1 MHEDT
6 TNDFSEKADAN
17 FSDFKQVDD
26 VGTNVNKPY
35 VFLELCAGSASLS
48 AEVKKLGLE
57 VFAFDH
63 DSNRHQTKC
72 KVISMDLSQPHAID
86 RISAMIHNCVVLG
99 VHIGPPCG
107 TCSKARGIPMADGS
121 AGPQPLRSES
131 HLLGLSKLRP
141 HDRARVDAANL
152 LYSQLGRLVEILE
165 SHNIPWTIENP
176 TNSFL
181 WDLPYFAFAMAHGTK
196 FDCHACAYGSTR
208 KKLTSFLANRDEF
221 HELSKFCQDVAPH
234 QHEGWGYD
242 SDNKCFNTAKEA
254 EYPLQMCQQ
263 YARILEGFMDNKLLQ
278 AKTERMLPQVQ
289 PKGRKTPQLIPE
301 FLDVTSCL
309 LDVVPAVDNK
319 KQLIHA
325 QGPIPAGS
333 KLLRAEANKGKSSKF
348 LCVFGIYRTMA
359 QFVDCAKTLWH
370 PFDELRNLPDNM
382 IKSLFL
388 NLTESPHLLA
398 KQRCQFLKKWSTR
411 AAQLQT
417 EELKVHQ
424 SMSVHVQRIMAGKRV
439 LLMEELATEM
449 DWPDVNLFKEMRSG
463 FKLVGNFES
472 TGVFKPGVTIPSLNE
487 EELKKNTKFLRP
499 AILGRLRNF
508 DNEELQKELFK
519 TTLEEATEK
528 RWLDGPFDVKDMH
541 EQLGDE
547 WLPVRRFGIMQ
558 KEKLRPIDN
567 FKESMLNLTFGCFE
581 KVELRAMEHV
591 LWMLVT
597 LVRYMRLFGEVT
609 FVLSTGE
616 VLRGHVHPSWN
627 KVAFGVEATC
637 VDMKAA
643 YEQLPLNPCEYHRTV
658 VSLWDVQRN
667 QPSCFLMRT
676 LPFGAAASVH
686 HFLRVSSFLHSVGL
700 YAGLCWG
707 AYFDDFP
714 LVCNIANRQ
723 STLSTALGIFELLGF
738 AYSSE
743 KLEPFSKV
751 ATMLGVELDLESATD
766 GLVRVRNKASRVEE
780 VSGCI
785 NEILQCGFVDA
796 SKLPSYLG
804 KLQFAEAQLWG
815 RAGRL
820 ALADLREATLHK
832 SGSVLVTSEAREAL
846 LILLER
852 FTNGKPREIRASMPC
867 KPHLLFTDGALE
879 YDTDGRPEATIGGV
893 MIDREGTIYCFG
905 CDVPETLMQAW
916 QAGGRTHVIGLVE
929 LYAAV
934 VGLNTWKRTFCNDRV
949 ILFTDSWPAYD
960 VIVKGTSSVKE
971 WRDVLLS
978 LEVID
983 EGHPMHLWTSRVPSS
998 SNPADP
1004 PSRGRISDIAFLG
1017 KINVIDPVCPISKTR
1032 MKSYDI
1038 V

>member
-1 MHEDT
+1 
-6 TNDFSEKADAN
+6 
-17 FSDFKQVDD
+17 
-26 VGTNVNKPY
+26 
-35 VFLELCAGSASLS
+35 
-48 AEVKKLGLE
+48 
-57 VFAFDH
+57 
-63 DSNRHQTKC
+63 
-72 KVISMDLSQPHAID
+72 
-86 RISAMIHNCVVLG
+86 
-99 VHIGPPCG
+99 
-107 TCSKARGIPMADGS
+107 
-121 AGPQPLRSES
+121 
-131 HLLGLSKLRP
+131 
-141 HDRARVDAANL
+141 
-152 LYSQLGRLVEILE
+152 
-165 SHNIPWTIENP
+165 
-176 TNSFL
+176 
-181 WDLPYFAFAMAHGTK
+181 
-196 FDCHACAYGSTR
+196 
-208 KKLTSFLANRDEF
+208 
-221 HELSKFCQDVAPH
+221 
-234 QHEGWGYD
+234 
-242 SDNKCFNTAKEA
+242 
-254 EYPLQMCQQ
+254 
-263 YARILEGFMDNKLLQ
+263 
-278 AKTERMLPQVQ
+278 
-289 PKGRKTPQLIPE
+289 
-301 FLDVTSCL
+301 
-309 LDVVPAVDNK
+309 
-319 KQLIHA
+319 
-325 QGPIPAGS
+325 
-333 KLLRAEANKGKSSKF
+333 
-348 LCVFGIYRTMA
+348 
-359 QFVDCAKTLWH
+359 
-370 PFDELRNLPDNM
+370 
-382 IKSLFL
+382 
-388 NLTESPHLLA
+388 
-398 KQRCQFLKKWSTR
+398 
-411 AAQLQT
+411 
-417 EELKVHQ
+417 
-424 SMSVHVQRIMAGKRV
+424 
-439 LLMEELATEM
+439 
-449 DWPDVNLFKEMRSG
+449 
-463 FKLVGNFES
+463 
-472 TGVFKPGVTIPSLNE
+472 
-487 EELKKNTKFLRP
+487 
-499 AILGRLRNF
+499 LRNF

-643 YEQLPLNPCEYHRTV
+643 YKQLPLNPCEYHRTV

-785 NEILQCGFVDA
+785 NEILQCGFVDV

-846 LILLER
+846 LVLLER

-893 MIDREGTIYCFG
+893 MIDRDGTICCFG

-1017 KINVIDPVCPISKTR
+1017 KINVIDPVCPISKTQ
-1032 MKSYDI
+1032 MKSYDM